1 MMTSSI
7 GASGG
12 VGEQQVS
19 EWLYVWNGHYS
30 CLPLCMSCP
39 SIDQSENQAL
49 DLSQALD
56 EPVEEVSWKVLW
68 MICMMMKEMKMLLL
82 IVILILFNHDDDDDD
97 DDSSSND
104 DALHVSD

>member
-1 MMTSSI
+1 MTSSI

-19 EWLYVWNGHYS
+19 DWLYVCNGHYS
-30 CLPLCMSCP
+30 CLPICMSCP

-56 EPVEEVSWKVLW
+56 ELVEEVSWKVLW
-68 MICMMMKEMKMLLL
+68 MIGMMMMVMMMMMLL
-82 IVILILFNHDDDDDD
+82 IVILILFNHDND
-97 DDSSSND
+97 DDSDNDDD

>member
-1 MMTSSI
+1 MTSSI

-19 EWLYVWNGHYS
+19 EWLYVCNGHNL
-30 CLPLCMSCP
+30 CLPICMSCP

-68 MICMMMKEMKMLLL
+68 MICMMMMMMEIL
-82 IVILILFNHDDDDDD
+82 ISILFNHDDNDDDD
-97 DDSSSND
+97 SSND

>member
-1 MMTSSI
+1 MTSSI

-19 EWLYVWNGHYS
+19 EWLYVCNGHNS
-30 CLPLCMSCP
+30 CLSICMSCP

-68 MICMMMKEMKMLLL
+68 MICIMMMMMLMKMLL
-82 IVILILFNHDDDDDD
+82 IVILIFFNHDDDSDDD
-97 DDSSSND
+97 D

>member
-1 MMTSSI
+1 MTSSI

-19 EWLYVWNGHYS
+19 DWLYVCNGHNS
-30 CLPLCMSCP
+30 CLPICMSCP
-39 SIDQSENQAL
+39 SIDQSENQTL

-68 MICMMMKEMKMLLL
+68 MICMMMMMVMKMLLL
-82 IVILILFNHDDDDDD
+82 NVILILFNHDDDDDD
-97 DDSSSND
+97 SDDD
-104 DALHVSD
+104 DALFVSD